1 MFFVLAGLFFEVFV
15 LIAAI
20 AVSFVL
26 FSFWRKKF
34 WGMPFA
40 VSLFVLNGALLLSE
54 GLRYE
59 SGATLDRSVV
69 PNVVTYVFS
78 TASAAADA
86 SILLTAWTFI
96 GLGVALGILSFVLHS
111 RGGDF

>member
-1 MFFVLAGLFFEVFV
+1 MAGLFFEVFV
-15 LIAAI
+15 LITGI
-20 AVSFVL
+20 AVSFLL
-26 FSFWRKKF
+26 FSFWRRKF

-40 VSLFVLNGALLLSE
+40 VVLFVLNGALLLSE

-78 TASAAADA
+78 TATAVSDA

-96 GLGVALGILSFVLHS
+96 GLGIVLGIVSFVLHS